1 MVVITFGQLPSL
13 LVEWFPSA
21 AETVRTL
28 IEERP
33 GEGAV
38 LTFGIVSE
46 CFWWGI
52 FEPALRADDVV
63 AIERCLQVTER
74 LLDEGDQV
82 IQDALSARVLD
93 YLIDP
98 SWQEVVRQYSG
109 PKLRRLL
116 FDSNPS

>member
-1 MVVITFGQLPSL
+1 MITFDQLPSI

-21 AETVRTL
+21 EEPVRAL
-28 IEERP
+28 IRERP

-52 FEPALRADDVV
+52 FEPALRRHDVPV
-63 AIERCLQVTER
+63 IDRCLQVTER

-82 IQDALSARVLD
+82 IQDALAARVLD
-93 YLIDP
+93 YLFDP

-109 PKLRRLL
+109 PKVRKIL
-116 FDSNPS
+116 SAPNSS